1 MALKYNPE
9 DLKNLTKE
17 QEKEILELAKKREE
31 GALDTFFLVKAY
43 QKNYGVDWEDAIDH
57 WSGNEVKII
66 PMAEAEKYQKVENVI
81 PTGFEVFDKPMIG
94 GIAIGSTVVIAAPS
108 GHGKTAFM
116 VTLSYGFLKQDIK
129 CLWFSYEESNADV
142 WERFKIIGV
151 PNTLPAFCPLELVD
165 NKLDYIE
172 KVIRK
177 FKKEN
182 DFFVVF
188 IDQLSFLAP
197 KVPKDMSIE
206 SVNGNYSMYL
216 GLIAQQLKNIAMEQ
230 KIIIVFAHQLGRSGE
245 LAYSE
250 AVKNATSKA
259 LFLNREVAN
268 TDSEEEFTDKT
279 FVTFKK
285 NRVPG
290 GGKNPRILM
299 TVENGLFVERESS
312 VDMAKSIFKATV
324 IN

>member
-1 MALKYNPE
+1 MALK
-9 DLKNLTKE
+9 KE
-17 QEKEILELAKKREE
+17 QEKQIIELAKKREE
-31 GALDTFFLVKAY
+31 RPEDVLLLVLAY
-43 QKNYGVDWEDAIDH
+43 QKMYGVDFEDALDH
-57 WSGNEVKII
+57 WSGQEVKII
-66 PMAEAEKYQKVENVI
+66 QMSEAEKYQKVENVI
-81 PTGFEVFDKPMIG
+81 PTGFDVFDEPMRG
-94 GIAIGSTVVIAAPS
+94 GIAVGSTMVVAAPS

-116 VTLSYGFLKQDIK
+116 VTLTYGFLKQNIK

-142 WERFKIIGV
+142 WERFKVIGM
-151 PNTLPAFCPLELVD
+151 PATAPAFCPLELVD

-182 DFFVVF
+182 EFFVVF

-197 KVPKDMSIE
+197 KMPKDMSIE

-216 GLIAQQLKNIAMEQ
+216 GLIAQQLKNMAMEQ

-259 LFLNREVAN
+259 LFLNRETAPAGE
-268 TDSEEEFTDKT
+268 SEEFTNNT
-279 FVTFKK
+279 FITFKK

-290 GGKNPRILM
+290 GGKNPRIAM
-299 TVENGLFVERESS
+299 TVEKGLFVEIKNNSSSLIES
-312 VDMAKSIFKATV
+312 AKKMFKAKEV
-324 IN
+324 NSFKF